1 MATSKSDDMIDA
13 SGGGGGAPTAAAAAA
28 ASGDVA
34 SAGPP
39 PSPPPPPVPVG
50 APRLVI
56 GLYGLTATEASV
68 AMAAAGAGGGIT
80 CVDTAALYRNES
92 AVGDAPPPPGASR
105 WTITTKLHPGCHGA
119 ERAAPAIS
127 ASLAATRRTTAVPL
141 DVFMIHNPAGWRLH
155 PRDARGALMAAWRA
169 MEGAVAEGTITALGI
184 CNVDAAGLADV
195 CSWAAVRPAWL
206 QVEWNPVYRPSPELL
221 AVATANGVSV
231 EAHTPLGGGDAA
243 ALLANPCVARAAA
256 LCAATVGEP
265 VTPAQAVLA
274 WLALEGVHSIVVRTT
289 SPRHAAEARAAVT
302 VIADTIRADPHVAAA
317 LQRSLAPLHAA
328 ASPVPARS
336 FKPGTL
342 PLPPPTSPPPYE

>member
-56 GLYGLTATEASV
+56 GLYGLSV
-68 AMAAAGAGGGIT
+68 AEAGAALAAAGEGGGIT

-105 WTITTKLHPGCHGA
+105 WTTTTKLHPSCHGA
-119 ERAAPAIS
+119 DRAGPAIA
-127 ASLAATRRTTAVPL
+127 ASLAATRRSAAVPL
-141 DVFMIHNPAGWRLH
+141 DVYMIHNPAGWRLH

-169 MEGAVAEGTITALGI
+169 MEDAVAEGTIAALGI
-184 CNVDAAGLADV
+184 CNVDAAGLTDV

-206 QVEWNPVYRPSPELL
+206 QVEWNPVYRPSPDLL
-221 AVATANGVSV
+221 AVAAAHGVSV

-243 ALLANPCVARAAA
+243 ALLAHPCVACAAA
-256 LCAATVGEP
+256 LCAAAVGEP

-274 WLALEGVHSIVVRTT
+274 WLALEGAHSIVVRTT

-302 VIADTIRADPHVAAA
+302 TIADTIRADPHVAAA